1 MGEDGTNR
9 HLTSNSSLAL
19 QGKGTGGA
27 SLGGNTCILCQFPFC
42 HPSKHS
48 NQRSKHPEC
57 LSQNLFSLEFIGIT
71 KQLSHNALPLL
82 ARTPPPAAKA
92 KWSCRLAHGLKK
104 PLTYTCTH
112 KPFQSDRAFDITAD
126 YILTS
131 FRGCSSYVI
140 EEQKSRNLI
149 LK

>member
-27 SLGGNTCILCQFPFC
+27 SLGGHTCILHQFPFY

-48 NQRSKHPEC
+48 NPRSKHPEC
-57 LSQNLFSLEFIGIT
+57 LSQNLFSLEFIGTT

-104 PLTYTCTH
+104 PLAYTCTR
-112 KPFQSDRAFDITAD
+112 KPFQSDRAFDIVTD